1 MAFSHMPVFGHGAVR
16 LPRHCRL
23 PNISLFSAEQM
34 RVTNCTFVDN
44 VAGVTVTGT
53 ASFRNVTI
61 SRTRAFAGGKYCCG
75 ADANFALSREM
86 PAALAVRLPPPIVP
100 HPASGLRTVIS
111 AALLLAAGVSDATD
125 LRLMDASAPV

>member
-23 PNISLFSAEQM
+23 LNISLFSAEQM

-75 ADANFALSREM
+75 ADANFM
-86 PAALAVRLPPPIVP
+86 PFHVKCLPHLLYVYRRQSYLTLPLAC
-100 HPASGLRTVIS
+100 AK
-111 AALLLAAGVSDATD
+111 
-125 LRLMDASAPV
+125 